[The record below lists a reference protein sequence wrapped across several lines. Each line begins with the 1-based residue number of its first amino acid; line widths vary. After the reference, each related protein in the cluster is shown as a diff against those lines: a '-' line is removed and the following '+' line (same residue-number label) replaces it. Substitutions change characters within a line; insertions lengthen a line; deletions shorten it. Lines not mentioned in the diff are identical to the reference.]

1 MAIHSRFSLVAAAL
15 LALSL
20 AACGDDSSP
29 TGTPN
34 DTTPPAV
41 SSVTPVD
48 AYHVDIAFNEQVT
61 KGSAENESNYSIVEA
76 AVPSPVGRGQ
86 NAAPGDPVTI
96 SGATLKNDNK
106 TVTLATTTSM
116 AGLSFDVG
124 VTNVSDVTGN
134 KITGTVS
141 KPFTGSGTPDGTAPT
156 VVSHT
161 PLSAATNISIGA
173 TVTVTF
179 SETIASASAS
189 WILGGPTASSM
200 QAAGVGVPFT
210 SEINGAT
217 LTLTPDASLD
227 YSTTYTVFV
236 AGTDNAGNA
245 GTNTSWSFTTG
256 ANNDHTPPTLVST
269 SPANLATY
277 VNADANLSM
286 TFSEAINQ
294 GNFNVQLVPD
304 AGSGVATWSNGGKTV
319 TFDPDAS
326 LLATQQYTLTIFP
339 NGVLD
344 LAGNG
349 IVGLHTVTFTTGA
362 QLASG
367 SIGGIVTGDAGSA
380 AADPTGATVIATDS
394 NPLNSDVFGVF
405 SSVKVAANDTY
416 STPYLPDGLY
426 YIISVK
432 DTNGDNDLDPTS
444 GDAIG
449 AYGVNV
455 ATADLSPDSI
465 AVDAGAH
472 VTGKNFT
479 LFDPSTASGTVQYTG
494 AAQGDYPILVGLF
507 DTSGFSI
514 DDSPVVGT
522 DAFDVDHK
530 WSFNTL
536 DGAFPEDNYY
546 VGAFMDINTN
556 GNYDPAIDP
565 AGFYGGLPTPTTVD
579 LENGH
584 DNTGIVIQITDPPA
598 MVNAPATAGMV
609 WPKAKHNAVFQRLSE
624 IVRQSQLQASR

>member
-1 MAIHSRFSLVAAAL
+1 MDIRSRVSFVAAAL

-20 AACGDDSSP
+20 AACGNDSSP

-34 DTTPPAV
+34 DTTPPGV

-48 AYHVDIAFNEQVT
+48 AYHVDVAFNEQVT

-76 AVPSPVGRGQ
+76 AVPFPAGRGQ

-106 TVTLATTTSM
+106 TVTLATATSM

-134 KITGTVS
+134 KISGTVS

-161 PLSAATNISIGA
+161 PLSGATNISIGA
-173 TVTVTF
+173 TVSVTF

-200 QAAGVGVPFT
+200 KAAGVGVPFT

-217 LTLTPDASLD
+217 LVLTPETPLD

-269 SPANLATY
+269 TPANLATY
-277 VNADANLSM
+277 VDVNANLSM
-286 TFSEAINQ
+286 TFSEAIDQNQ
-294 GNFNVQLVPD
+294 GDVRIVPNIE
-304 AGSGVATWSNGGKTV
+304 ATATWSNGGKTV
-319 TFDPDAS
+319 TFDPIAPLS
-326 LLATQQYTLTIFP
+326 ETTQYTVTIFP
-339 NGVLD
+339 NGVFD

-349 IVGLHTVTFTTGA
+349 IVGLHTITFTTGA

-367 SIGGIVTGDAGSA
+367 SIGGTVTGTAGSA

-394 NPLNSDVFGVF
+394 SPFGNDLFGVLG
-405 SSVKVAANDTY
+405 SVKVATNDTY
-416 STPYLPDGLY
+416 GVLHLPDGLY

-432 DTNGDNDLDPTS
+432 DTNGDNNLDPTT

-449 AYGVNV
+449 AYGVDVV
-455 ATADLSPDSI
+455 AADLSPDSI
-465 AVDAGAH
+465 AVNAGAH

-479 LFDPSTASGTVQYTG
+479 LFDPSAASGTVQYTG
-494 AAQGDYPILVGLF
+494 AVQGDFPILVGLF
-507 DTSGFSI
+507 DTSGFAT
-514 DDSPVVGT
+514 DDTPVAGT
-522 DAFDVDHK
+522 EAFNLDHE

-536 DGAFPEDNYY
+536 DGIAEDNYY
-546 VGAFMDINTN
+546 VGAFMDINGN
-556 GNYDPAIDP
+556 SNYDPASEP
-565 AGFYGGLPTPTTVD
+565 AGFYGGLPSPTLVNM
-579 LENGH
+579 EHGH
-584 DNTGIVIQITDPPA
+584 DTTGIVIQITDPPA
-598 MVNAPATAGMV
+598 MVSNPATASV
-609 WPKAKHNAVFQRLSE
+609 IWPKAKHNAAFQRMAE